1 MHNTWFDCISVIDV
15 LFFFS
20 TGRPT
25 KQETVQLMV
34 PGNVD
39 QKASVTT
46 GATVRKKKSMR
57 IRALSA
63 KQRRDDSIRALQKEH
78 LGEIQAL
85 LQLDKP
91 GPVEVSECVFFF
103 MNSQPYSI
111 ARKLWCVCRYFL
123 SIACT
128 NVDTLFTWHYFGGRI
143 AMTSNQTQRNCQP
156 SPSIMYYT
164 LVLPVTAFF
173 FVGFLALQS
182 FLLELAFALRPP
194 S

>member
-1 MHNTWFDCISVIDV
+1 
-15 LFFFS
+15 
-20 TGRPT
+20 
-25 KQETVQLMV
+25 MV

-143 AMTSNQTQRNCQP
+143 AMTSQSNTTKLSAVSFYNVLYISSACNSIFLRRFSCVTIILTRTSLCTSSAILNYGVPRILPARKHGWSGVWTGP
-156 SPSIMYYT
+156 SCI
-164 LVLPVTAFF
+164 
-173 FVGFLALQS
+173 
-182 FLLELAFALRPP
+182 
-194 S
+194 